1 MVGTIGIGRVACGAA
16 LVLCCVALSGCSVG
30 SVGSAGGEGSVAADG
45 SIRLEHVMDGYQSVY
60 MGYEHSVE
68 AGPAWQKYI
77 DGIMS
82 SKAAS
87 GAAGETDA
95 MRAVL
100 ADGVITADEMN
111 DLESRALGCFA
122 KYGYKP
128 GVNLYLSEDGG
139 GGAIN
144 DETRSVEET
153 LAISDECIYDNGYGD
168 LKHLYY
174 SMWWNPD
181 NVDLEPYRF
190 RCYQEHGFL
199 LEDYSYEEYER
210 LKSSRRVLREVPR
223 SGSQSDLMLACG
235 IDPLHNISDSPLKG
249 R

>member
-1 MVGTIGIGRVACGAA
+1 MKVVRRVAV
-16 LVLCCVALSGCSVG
+16 LVGLLLVLSGCGVG
-30 SVGSAGGEGSVAADG
+30 SVGSAGGEGSVASDG

-60 MGYEHSVE
+60 MGYERSVE
-68 AGPAWQKYI
+68 VGPAWRQYI
-77 DGIMS
+77 DRIMS

-87 GAAGETDA
+87 GSAGEVDA

-139 GGAIN
+139 GLAMN
-144 DETRSVEET
+144 DEGHSNEET
-153 LAISDECIYDNGYGD
+153 FAISNECIYDNGYGE
-168 LKHLYY
+168 LKRLYHE
-174 SMWWNPD
+174 MWWNPD
-181 NVDLEPYRF
+181 NVDLGPYRF

-210 LKSSRRVLREVPR
+210 LRSSQRVLKEIPR
-223 SGSQSDLMLACG
+223 SGSQSELMDACT

>member
-1 MVGTIGIGRVACGAA
+1 
-16 LVLCCVALSGCSVG
+16 
-30 SVGSAGGEGSVAADG
+30 
-45 SIRLEHVMDGYQSVY
+45 
-60 MGYEHSVE
+60 
-68 AGPAWQKYI
+68 
-77 DGIMS
+77 
-82 SKAAS
+82 
-87 GAAGETDA
+87 

-139 GGAIN
+139 GLAMN
-144 DETRSVEET
+144 DEGHSNEET
-153 LAISDECIYDNGYGD
+153 FAISNECIYDNGYGE
-168 LKHLYY
+168 LKRLYHE
-174 SMWWNPD
+174 MWWNPD
-181 NVDLEPYRF
+181 NVDLGPYRF

-210 LKSSRRVLREVPR
+210 LRSSQRVLKEIPR
-223 SGSQSDLMLACG
+223 SGSQSELMDACT